1 MVRSNREGVGME
13 RWEKYDQAELNYL
26 ARYQGDEWNAQTYLR
41 KGNEPDN
48 SFSCSF
54 AVGEVVRIKGQKGKE
69 LGVIGVVIRPFEYTG
84 LYVAFPQHDTPQL
97 VPAKWMEKVNED

>member
-1 MVRSNREGVGME
+1 MVRSDREGVGME
-13 RWEKYDQAELNYL
+13 RWEKWDEAELKYL
-26 ARYQGDEWNAQTYLR
+26 AE
-41 KGNEPDN
+41 NEGSTGSTWPVDPLGYN
-48 SFSCSF
+48 DRF